1 MTQSGGKMTVVA
13 AIKPYSSD
21 TNVPVRISC
30 STGMADITVTAND
43 VYTVTLDCLAD
54 ENQKVTIA
62 TTESGKRVIVTQV
75 DIYSSTPN
83 GSKLLF
89 SIPVQEGD
97 STTRTIT
104 GITDKFYTVTD
115 LTAGGTFNYKVK
127 AHYTNGTQS
136 EWSNLEVV
144 TLFENTPTVMRGD
157 VNGLGQVD
165 MDDLTVLINY
175 LLDDTTVINT
185 AAAASCNNAND
196 TTLVDMDDLTALI
209 NFLLTDNWAN

>member
-1 MTQSGGKMTVVA
+1 M
-13 AIKPYSSD
+13 
-21 TNVPVRISC
+21 
-30 STGMADITVTAND
+30 
-43 VYTVTLDCLAD
+43 AD

-144 TLFENTPTVMRGD
+144 TLFENTPAFTRGD

>member
-1 MTQSGGKMTVVA
+1 M
-13 AIKPYSSD
+13 
-21 TNVPVRISC
+21 
-30 STGMADITVTAND
+30 TAND

-144 TLFENTPTVMRGD
+144 TLFENTPAFMRGD

-175 LLDDTTVINT
+175 LLDDTTVINRP
-185 AAAASCNNAND
+185 AAASCNNAND